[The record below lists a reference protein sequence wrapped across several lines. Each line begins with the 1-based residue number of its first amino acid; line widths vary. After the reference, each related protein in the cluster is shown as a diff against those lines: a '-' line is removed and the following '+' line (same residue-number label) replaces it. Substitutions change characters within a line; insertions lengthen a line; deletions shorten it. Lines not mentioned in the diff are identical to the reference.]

1 MTPQQF
7 NCLKEICILQRKN
20 GYCPSYEELTNALGL
35 KSRSGIHR
43 LVRILT
49 DKGYIV
55 RNPNHARSIKVNIP
69 ALPSVLRHF
78 MDELTVSQNFGN
90 YNFDDFNNA
99 NQPLTLQEGIKTSD
113 NGLIGLTSN
122 LNNPFP
128 KVSTFSKKMKT
139 NNFLNGKMLGELSSE
154 SNKIPFYGAIAAG
167 TPFEA
172 LSEHSTVN
180 VPSSLLS
187 FGKHYALEARGDS
200 MEGAGIYDGDTL
212 VIRSDIIAREGHI
225 VVALIDQTHV
235 TLKYYYTQ
243 QKNNQT
249 SIILKAANP
258 HYNDL
263 HLPVSK
269 VVIQGRLVA
278 LLRVYT

>member
-7 NCLKEICILQRKN
+7 NCLKEICVLQRKN
-20 GYCPSYEELTNALGL
+20 GYCPSYEELTDALGL

-49 DKGYIV
+49 ENGYIA
-55 RNPNHARSIKVNIP
+55 RDPNHARSIRVNIA
-69 ALPSVLRHF
+69 ALPEVLRKT
-78 MDELTVSQNFGN
+78 MVNQTGIQDSDP
-90 YNFDDFNNA
+90 YNSFDGV
-99 NQPLTLQEGIKTSD
+99 QPSLTLQEKIKINEINSLYNSVEKITS
-113 NGLIGLTSN
+113 
-122 LNNPFP
+122 
-128 KVSTFSKKMKT
+128 FSKKEST
-139 NNFLNGKMLGELSSE
+139 ENLLNGKMLDELSNASSE
-154 SNKIPFYGAIAAG
+154 IPFYGAIAAG

-172 LSEHSTVN
+172 LSEHSSVN

-212 VIRSDIIAREGHI
+212 VIRNDITAREGHI

-235 TLKYYYTQ
+235 TLKYYFTKHENDQ
-243 QKNNQT
+243 M
-249 SIILKAANP
+249 SVILKSANP
-258 HYNDL
+258 HYSDL
-263 HLPVSK
+263 NLPANK
-269 VVIQGRLVA
+269 VVVQGRLVA